1 MSDAEAGLSVS
12 TEPSDLWG
20 LGSRPV
26 DAVNQADVG
35 LRADIRR
42 MGNLLGETLVRQEG
56 PDLLELVEKVRAAAR
71 TDAAAAADAL
81 SGIDIPTAIRLVRAF
96 ATYFNLANITE
107 QAHRGLEL
115 RRRRATQGGWLDG
128 AARLIKARGL
138 TAEEIATGARHL
150 AIRPVFTAHPTEAAR
165 RSTLAKLRRV
175 ADLLEAEALNAAAL
189 GSSTVSKRTNQELA
203 EVVDLL
209 WQTDELRLVK
219 PEPADEARNAIYYLN
234 DLHADAAPAVLD
246 ELAEILGELGAEV
259 PPTATPLTF
268 GTWIGGD
275 RDGNPFVDAQ
285 VTREVLRMQHEY
297 GIRDTDRS
305 LANLIEELSVS
316 DRVVDV
322 SAELRESVETDLAN
336 LPELEARYRRV
347 NAAEPYRL
355 KIRAMRAKLANT
367 RARLGR
373 ATAHQP
379 GRDYLGSSE
388 LVEDLQVMR
397 RSLLANRGELIA
409 NGPLTTLIRTIS
421 AFGLHLATLDIREH
435 SEAHH
440 QALGQLV
447 DRVDEL
453 GGPYADL
460 DRAARTEY
468 LGRELASRRPLG
480 GADAQLDAAGAK
492 TFGVFTAVRDILDQF
507 GPEVIESYIIS
518 MTEGVDDV
526 LAAAVLGREAGLI
539 DIADRAGGT
548 ARIGFVPLLEQV
560 AELKAAGEIL
570 DQLLSVPAYR
580 AIVAARGDVQEV
592 MLGYS
597 DSNKDAGITS
607 SQWEIHRAQRA
618 LRDVAGR
625 HGVQLRLFHGRGGTV
640 GRGGGPTHEAIL
652 AQPYGTLDGAIKVT
666 EQGEVISDKYAVP
679 ALAREN
685 LELTV
690 AAVLQATLLHT
701 EPRQPLA
708 DIDAWSELMD
718 SVAAPAQ
725 RAYRDLIHDPDLPR
739 YFWASTPAELLG
751 ALNIGSRPSKRPDTG
766 SGLSGLRA
774 IPWVFGWTQ
783 SRQIVPGWYGV
794 GTGLAA
800 AREAGFSDLLADAY
814 ERWHFFRAFVSN
826 VEMTLLK
833 TDLSIA
839 RRYVDRLVEP
849 KLQHIY
855 AKISAEHDRSVAE
868 ILRITGEPALL
879 DAQPVLQRTLA
890 VRDTYLQPLH
900 HLQIELLARYRAN
913 DDDPQL
919 QRALLLTIN
928 GVAAGMRNTG

>member
-1 MSDAEAGLSVS
+1 MTV
-12 TEPSDLWG
+12 DLWG
-20 LGSRPV
+20 LGSLPD
-26 DAVNQADVG
+26 DAMNQADVE

-56 PDLLELVEKVRAAAR
+56 PDLLELVEKVRADAR

-107 QAHRGLEL
+107 QGHRGREL
-115 RRRRATQGGWLDG
+115 RRRRVTKGGWLDG
-128 AARLIKARGL
+128 AAQRIKARGL
-138 TAEEIATGARHL
+138 STEEIATGAAQL
-150 AIRPVFTAHPTEAAR
+150 AVRPVFTAHPTEAAR

-175 ADLLEAEALNAAAL
+175 ADLLEAEATEAAVSGVIG
-189 GSSTVSKRTNQELA
+189 GSVSKRTNRELA

-209 WQTDELRLVK
+209 WQTDELRLEK
-219 PEPADEARNAIYYLN
+219 PEPTDEARNAIYYLN
-234 DLHADAAPAVLD
+234 ELHRDAAPAVLD
-246 ELAEILGELGAEV
+246 ELAEILADLGVEV
-259 PPTATPLTF
+259 PPTGTPLTF
-268 GTWIGGD
+268 GSWIGGD

-285 VTREVLRMQHEY
+285 VTRDVLKLQHEY
-297 GIRDTDRS
+297 GIRDTDQA
-305 LANLIEELSVS
+305 LAALVEELSVS
-316 DRVVDV
+316 DHVVDV
-322 SAELRESVETDLAN
+322 SDELRESVEKDLES

-367 RARLGR
+367 RKRLGTN
-373 ATAHQP
+373 TAHEP
-379 GRDYLGSSE
+379 GRDYLGSTE
-388 LVEDLQVMR
+388 LVADLEVMR
-397 RSLLANRGELIA
+397 RSLVEHRGELIA
-409 NGPLTTLIRTIS
+409 NGTLTTLIRTVS

-447 DRVDEL
+447 DRVAEL
-453 GGPYADL
+453 RKPYAEL
-460 DRAARTEY
+460 DRPERLEY
-468 LGRELASRRPLG
+468 LSRELAGRRPLAG
-480 GADAQLDAAGAK
+480 GDPTLDAAGAK
-492 TFGVFTAVRDILDQF
+492 VFGVFIAIREILDQF

-526 LAAAVLGREAGLI
+526 LAAAVLGREAGLV
-539 DIADRAGGT
+539 DVAGGL

-570 DQLLSVPAYR
+570 DELLSVPAYR
-580 AIVAARGDVQEV
+580 AIVKARGDVQEV

-597 DSNKDAGITS
+597 DSNKDGGITS
-607 SQWEIHRAQRA
+607 SQWNIHRAQRA
-618 LRDVAGR
+618 LRDVARR
-625 HGVQLRLFHGRGGTV
+625 HGVRLRLFHGRGGTV
-640 GRGGGPTHEAIL
+640 GRGGGPSHEAIL
-652 AQPYGTLDGAIKVT
+652 AQPYGTLDGEIKVT

-679 ALAREN
+679 SLARDN

-701 EPRQPLA
+701 GPRQPQA
-708 DIDAWSELMD
+708 DIDRWSELMD
-718 SVAAPAQ
+718 KVTAPAQ
-725 RAYRDLIHDPDLPR
+725 QAYHDLIHDPDLPR

-766 SGLSGLRA
+766 SGLAGLRA

-800 AREAGFSDLLADAY
+800 AQEAGFGELLADAY
-814 ERWHFFRAFVSN
+814 KRWHFFRTFVSN
-826 VEMTLLK
+826 VEMTLVK

-839 RRYVDRLVEP
+839 QRYVDRLVDP
-849 KLQHIY
+849 GLKHIFD
-855 AKISAEHDRSVAE
+855 KIRAEHDSTVAE
-868 ILRITGEPALL
+868 VLRITGEPALL

-890 VRDTYLQPLH
+890 VRDTYLRPLH
-900 HLQIELLARYRAN
+900 ALQIELLARYRA
-913 DDDPQL
+913 DDGDPQL

>member
-1 MSDAEAGLSVS
+1 MTEAV
-12 TEPSDLWG
+12 PSDLWG
-20 LGSRPV
+20 LGSV
-26 DAVNQADVG
+26 ASDDANQADHA

-71 TDAAAAADAL
+71 SDASAAADAL
-81 SGIDIPTAIRLVRAF
+81 SGTDIPTAIRLVRAF
-96 ATYFNLANITE
+96 ATYFQLANITE
-107 QAHRGLEL
+107 QAHRGRDL
-115 RRRRATQGGWLDG
+115 RRRRASQGGWLEG
-128 AARLIKARGL
+128 AAQRIKARGL
-138 TAEEIATGARHL
+138 TSEEIASGAEHL

-165 RSTLAKLRRV
+165 RSTLSKLRRV
-175 ADLLEAEALNAAAL
+175 ADLLEEEATEASVSGTPAAY
-189 GSSTVSKRTNQELA
+189 VSRRTNRELA

-209 WQTDELRLVK
+209 WQTDELRLEK
-219 PEPADEARNAIYYLN
+219 PEPTDEARNAIYYLN
-234 DLHADAAPAVLD
+234 DLHADAAPAVLT
-246 ELAEILGELGAEV
+246 ELADILADLGVEV

-268 GTWIGGD
+268 GSWIGGD
-275 RDGNPFVDAQ
+275 RDGNPFVSAA
-285 VTREVLRMQHEY
+285 VTREVLKMQYEY
-297 GIRDTDRS
+297 GIRDTDAD
-305 LANLIEELSVS
+305 LAALVEELSVS
-316 DRVVDV
+316 DRVVGV
-322 SAELRESVETDLAN
+322 SAELEESVAADLAN
-336 LPELEARYRRV
+336 LPGLEARYRRV

-355 KIRAMRAKLANT
+355 KIRCMRAKLANT
-367 RARLGR
+367 RTRLARNTPHR
-373 ATAHQP
+373 P
-379 GRDYLGSSE
+379 GHDYLGSYD
-388 LVEDLQVMR
+388 LVADLDVMR
-397 RSLLANRGELIA
+397 RSLLENRGALIA
-409 NGPLTTLIRTIS
+409 NGTLTQLIRTVS

-435 SEAHH
+435 AQAHH
-440 QALGQLV
+440 QALAQFV
-447 DRVDEL
+447 DRVGEL
-453 GGPYADL
+453 YEPYTAL
-460 DRAARTEY
+460 SREARTEY
-468 LGRELASRRPLG
+468 LARELGGRRPLAG
-480 GADAQLDAAGAK
+480 VDVPLDEAGAK
-492 TFGVFTAVRDILDQF
+492 TFGVFVAVREILDQF
-507 GPEVIESYIIS
+507 GPEVVESYIIS

-526 LAAAVLGREAGLI
+526 LAAAVLAREAGLI
-539 DIADRAGGT
+539 DVPAGL

-570 DQLLSVPAYR
+570 DRLLSVPAYR
-580 AIVAARGDVQEV
+580 AIVMARGDVQEV

-618 LRDVAGR
+618 LRDVAQR
-625 HGVQLRLFHGRGGTV
+625 HGVRLRLFHGRGGTV

-679 ALAREN
+679 SLAREN

-701 EPRQPLA
+701 EPRQPQA
-708 DIDAWSELMD
+708 DLDRWSDLMD
-718 SVAAPAQ
+718 KVAAPAQ
-725 RAYRDLIHDPDLPR
+725 QAYRDLIHDPDLPR

-766 SGLSGLRA
+766 SGLAGLRA

-794 GTGLAA
+794 GTGFAA
-800 AREAGFSDLLADAY
+800 AREAGLGDLLADAY
-814 ERWHFFRAFVSN
+814 ERWHFFRTFVSN
-826 VEMTLLK
+826 VEMTLVK

-839 RRYVDRLVEP
+839 RRYVNRLVDP
-849 KLQHIY
+849 ALQHIFD
-855 AKISAEHDRSVAE
+855 KIEAEHDRSVSE

>member
-1 MSDAEAGLSVS
+1 MPEAV
-12 TEPSDLWG
+12 PSDLWG
-20 LGSRPV
+20 LGNVASD
-26 DAVNQADVG
+26 DANQADRE

-56 PDLLELVEKVRAAAR
+56 PELLELVEKVRAAAR

-81 SGIDIPTAIRLVRAF
+81 SGTDIPTAIRLVRAF
-96 ATYFNLANITE
+96 ATYFHLANITE
-107 QAHRGLEL
+107 QAHRGRDL
-115 RRRRATQGGWLDG
+115 RRRRANQGGWLEG
-128 AARLIKARGL
+128 AAQRIKARGL
-138 TAEEIATGARHL
+138 TSEEIAQGAEQL
-150 AIRPVFTAHPTEAAR
+150 AVRPVFTAHPTEAAR

-175 ADLLEAEALNAAAL
+175 ADLLEAEATEAA
-189 GSSTVSKRTNQELA
+189 VSGTPAAYVSRRTNRELA

-209 WQTDELRLVK
+209 WQTDELRLEK
-219 PEPADEARNAIYYLN
+219 PEPTDEARNAIYYLN
-234 DLHADAAPAVLD
+234 DLFADAAPAVLT
-246 ELAEILGELGAEV
+246 ELADILADLGVEV
-259 PPTATPLTF
+259 PATAKPLTF
-268 GTWIGGD
+268 GSWIGGD
-275 RDGNPFVDAQ
+275 RDGNPFVNAQ
-285 VTREVLRMQHEY
+285 VTRDVLKLQYEY
-297 GIRDTDRS
+297 GIRDTEAD
-305 LANLIEELSVS
+305 LAALVEELSVS
-316 DRVVDV
+316 DRVVGV
-322 SAELRESVETDLAN
+322 SSELEESVAADLAN

-355 KIRAMRAKLANT
+355 KIRCMRAKLANT
-367 RARLGR
+367 RTRLARNAG
-373 ATAHQP
+373 HQP
-379 GRDYLGSSE
+379 GRDYLGSTD
-388 LVEDLQVMR
+388 LVADLEVMR
-397 RSLLANRGELIA
+397 RSLAENRGALIA
-409 NGPLTTLIRTIS
+409 DGKLTELIRTVS

-440 QALGQLV
+440 QALAQFV
-447 DRVDEL
+447 DRVGEL
-453 GGPYADL
+453 YEPYAAL
-460 DRAARTEY
+460 SREARTEY
-468 LGRELASRRPLG
+468 LARELAGRRPLG
-480 GADAQLDAAGAK
+480 GPDVQLDEAGAK
-492 TFGVFTAVRDILDQF
+492 TFGVFGAIRDILDQF

-526 LAAAVLGREAGLI
+526 LAAAVLAREAGLV
-539 DIADRAGGT
+539 DVNAGL
-548 ARIGFVPLLEQV
+548 ARVGFVPLLEQV
-560 AELKAAGEIL
+560 AELNVAGEIL
-570 DQLLSVPAYR
+570 DRLLSIPAYR
-580 AIVAARGDVQEV
+580 SIVTARGDVQEV

-607 SQWEIHRAQRA
+607 SQWQIHRAQRA
-618 LRDVAGR
+618 LRDVAQR
-625 HGVQLRLFHGRGGTV
+625 HGVRLRLFHGRGGTV

-679 ALAREN
+679 SLAREN

-701 EPRQPLA
+701 QPRQPQEDL
-708 DIDAWSELMD
+708 DRWSDLMD
-718 SVAAPAQ
+718 KVAAPAQ
-725 RAYRDLIHDPDLPR
+725 QAYRELIHDPDLPR

-766 SGLSGLRA
+766 SGLAGLRA

-800 AREAGFSDLLADAY
+800 AREAGLGDLLSDAY
-814 ERWHFFRAFVSN
+814 TRWHFFRTFVSN
-826 VEMTLLK
+826 VEMTLVK

-839 RRYVDRLVEP
+839 RRYVERLVDP
-849 KLQHIY
+849 GLRHIFDE
-855 AKISAEHDRSVAE
+855 IVAEHERTVAQ
-868 ILRITGEPALL
+868 ILEITGELALL

-900 HLQIELLARYRAN
+900 HLQIELLSRYRAN
-913 DDDPQL
+913 ESDTQL

>member
-1 MSDAEAGLSVS
+1 MPDTAV
-12 TEPSDLWG
+12 PSDLWG
-20 LGSRPV
+20 LGSVTPD
-26 DAVNQADVG
+26 DANQADRE

-71 TDAAAAADAL
+71 SDAAAAADAL
-81 SGIDIPTAIRLVRAF
+81 SGIGIPTAIRLVRAF
-96 ATYFNLANITE
+96 ATYFHLANITE
-107 QAHRGLEL
+107 QAHRGREL

-138 TAEEIATGARHL
+138 TSEEIATGAEHL

-175 ADLLEAEALNAAAL
+175 ADLLEAESTEAA
-189 GSSTVSKRTNQELA
+189 VSGISDGPVSRRTNRELA

-209 WQTDELRLVK
+209 WQTDELRLEK
-219 PEPADEARNAIYYLN
+219 PEPTDEARNAIYYLN
-234 DLHADAAPAVLD
+234 DLHADAAPEVLT
-246 ELAEILGELGAEV
+246 ELADTLADLGVEV

-268 GTWIGGD
+268 GSWIGGD
-275 RDGNPFVDAQ
+275 RDGNPFVSAQ
-285 VTREVLRMQHEY
+285 VTLDVLRLQHEY
-297 GIRDTDRS
+297 GIRDTDAG
-305 LANLIEELSVS
+305 LAALVEELSVS
-316 DRVVDV
+316 DQVVEV
-322 SAELRESVETDLAN
+322 SPELLESVAADLAN

-347 NAAEPYRL
+347 NATEPYRL
-355 KIRAMRAKLANT
+355 KIRCMRTKLANT
-367 RARLGR
+367 RARLAR
-373 ATAHQP
+373 NTPHQP
-379 GRDYLGSSE
+379 GRDYLGSTE
-388 LVEDLQVMR
+388 LVADLELMR
-397 RSLLANRGELIA
+397 RSLLEHRGTLIA
-409 NGPLTTLIRTIS
+409 NGTLTKLIRTVS

-435 SEAHH
+435 SGAHH
-440 QALGQLV
+440 QALAQFV
-447 DRVDEL
+447 DHVAEL
-453 GGPYADL
+453 DVPYAEL
-460 DRAARTEY
+460 TREARTSY
-468 LGRELASRRPLG
+468 LGRELAGRRPLA
-480 GADAQLDAAGAK
+480 GADIRLDEAGAK
-492 TFGVFTAVRDILDQF
+492 TFGVFGAVREILDQF

-526 LAAAVLGREAGLI
+526 LAAAVLAREAGLV
-539 DIADRAGGT
+539 DVNSGL

-570 DQLLSVPAYR
+570 DQLLSIPAYR
-580 AIVAARGDVQEV
+580 TIVAARGDVQEV

-618 LRDVAGR
+618 LRDVAQR
-625 HGVQLRLFHGRGGTV
+625 HGVRLRLFHGRGGTV

-666 EQGEVISDKYAVP
+666 EQGEVISDKYAVS

-701 EPRQPLA
+701 EPRQPQA
-708 DIDAWSELMD
+708 DLDAWSELMD
-718 SVAAPAQ
+718 KVAAPAQ
-725 RAYRDLIHDPDLPR
+725 QAYRDLIHDPDLPR

-751 ALNIGSRPSKRPDTG
+751 ALNIGSRPAKRPDTG
-766 SGLSGLRA
+766 SGLAGLRA

-800 AREAGFSDLLADAY
+800 AREAGLGDLLADAY
-814 ERWHFFRAFVSN
+814 ARWHFFRTFVSN
-826 VEMTLLK
+826 VEMTLVK

-839 RRYVDRLVEP
+839 RRYVERLVDP
-849 KLQHIY
+849 ALRHIFD
-855 AKISAEHDRSVAE
+855 KIVAEHDRSVAE

-913 DDDPQL
+913 EDDPQL